1 MMPCRDA
8 AANTIYANA
17 RMHCDTVFWRE
28 RQKTAGSRTAAIFHV
43 PGTEA
48 SAVLRS
54 LEVCSMQNVLAR
66 RKKTVRDIDVRGKRV
81 LVRADF
87 NVPLDED
94 GAIADDTRIRAS
106 LPTIRYLYE
115 RDARII
121 LCSHLGRPQGGVVE
135 RLRLALVANRLS
147 ALFGRP
153 VIALRDCI
161 GPEVESAIA
170 AMNEGDV
177 VLLENLRFHPEEK
190 KDDPAFAKELADLAD
205 IYVNDAF
212 GASHRAH
219 ASVVGVPEYL
229 PAVAGLLLEKEI
241 STFTRILQAPERPFA
256 AVIGGAKVSDKL
268 EVLENI
274 IPRVNALIIGGGM
287 AATFLAG
294 QGYGTG
300 ASSVETDRLD
310 AVREIAEKAVRRGV
324 RLLLP
329 RDVVVAERLEAGV
342 PTRVVP
348 AAEIPDGQVIADIGP
363 GAADDF
369 SREIGR
375 ARTVVWNGP
384 MGVFEIPEF
393 AEGTRRVA
401 AALANLDGTTVIG
414 GGSTA
419 DAVERFG
426 LADQMT
432 HVSTGGGA
440 ALAMLA
446 GKPLPGVAALDDAGT
461 P

>member
-1 MMPCRDA
+1 
-8 AANTIYANA
+8 
-17 RMHCDTVFWRE
+17 
-28 RQKTAGSRTAAIFHV
+28 
-43 PGTEA
+43 
-48 SAVLRS
+48 
-54 LEVCSMQNVLAR
+54 MQNVILR
-66 RKKTVRDIDVRGKRV
+66 RKKTIREIDVRGKRV

-106 LPTIRYLYE
+106 LPTIRYLCE
-115 RDARII
+115 RDARVI
-121 LCSHLGRPQGGVVE
+121 LCSHLDRPKGVVEE

-147 ALFGRP
+147 VLLARP
-153 VIALRDCI
+153 VVALRDCI
-161 GPEVESAIA
+161 GPEVESAVA
-170 AMNEGDV
+170 AMNDGDI
-177 VLLENLRFHPEEK
+177 VLLENLRFHPEERAG
-190 KDDPAFAKELADLAD
+190 DPAFAESLAGLAE

-219 ASVVGVPEYL
+219 ASVVGVPEHL
-229 PAVAGLLLEKEI
+229 PAVTGLLLEKEI
-241 STFTRILQAPERPFA
+241 DAFTRILENPERPFA

-268 EVLENI
+268 EVLDNI
-274 IPRVNALIIGGGM
+274 ISRVDALIIGGGM
-287 AATFLAG
+287 AATFLASR
-294 QGYGTG
+294 GYGTG
-300 ASSVETDRLD
+300 ASHVETDRLD
-310 AVREIAEKAVRRGV
+310 AVRKLEERATELGV

-342 PTRVVP
+342 PVRVVS
-348 AAEIPDGQVIADIGP
+348 ATEIPDGWVIADIGP
-363 GAADDF
+363 GTADEF
-369 SREIGR
+369 SRELGG

-401 AALANLDGTTVIG
+401 ASLANLRGTTVIG
-414 GGSTA
+414 GGSTT
-419 DAVERFG
+419 DAVQRFG

-440 ALAMLA
+440 ALTMLA
-446 GKPLPGVAALDDAGT
+446 GKPLPGVTSLDDAGT

>member
-1 MMPCRDA
+1 
-8 AANTIYANA
+8 
-17 RMHCDTVFWRE
+17 
-28 RQKTAGSRTAAIFHV
+28 
-43 PGTEA
+43 
-48 SAVLRS
+48 
-54 LEVCSMQNVLAR
+54 MQNVLAR
-66 RKKTVRDIDVRGKRV
+66 RKKTVREIDVRGKRV

-106 LPTIRYLYE
+106 LPTIRYLCE
-115 RDARII
+115 RDARVI

-135 RLRLALVANRLS
+135 RLRLTLVANRLT
-147 ALFGRP
+147 ALLDQP
-153 VIALRDCI
+153 VVALRDCV
-161 GPEVESAIA
+161 GPEVESAVA
-170 AMNEGDV
+170 AMNGGDI

-190 KDDPAFAKELADLAD
+190 KDDPAFAEELASLAE

-219 ASVVGVPEYL
+219 ASVVGVPEHL

-241 STFTRILQAPERPFA
+241 GTFTRILQAPERPFA

-274 IPRVNALIIGGGM
+274 IPRVDALIIGGGM
-287 AATFLAG
+287 AATFLAS

-300 ASSVETDRLD
+300 ASYVETDSLD
-310 AVREIAEKAVRRGV
+310 AVRKIAERAMRRGV

-329 RDVVVAERLEAGV
+329 GDVVVAERLEAGV

-348 AAEIPDGQVIADIGP
+348 ATEVPEGRVIADIGP

-369 SREIGR
+369 SHEI
-375 ARTVVWNGP
+375 AVSRTVVWNGP

-401 AALANLDGTTVIG
+401 AALANLRGTTVIG
-414 GGSTA
+414 GGSTT
-419 DAVERFG
+419 DAVVRFG

-440 ALAMLA
+440 ALTMLA

>member
-1 MMPCRDA
+1 
-8 AANTIYANA
+8 
-17 RMHCDTVFWRE
+17 
-28 RQKTAGSRTAAIFHV
+28 
-43 PGTEA
+43 
-48 SAVLRS
+48 
-54 LEVCSMQNVLAR
+54 MQNVISR
-66 RKKTVRDIDVRGKRV
+66 RKKTVREIDVRGKRV

-106 LPTIRYLYE
+106 LPTIRYLCE
-115 RDARII
+115 RDARVI
-121 LCSHLGRPQGGVVE
+121 LCSHLGRPKGVVEE
-135 RLRLALVANRLS
+135 RLRLVLVANRLS
-147 ALFGRP
+147 VLLDQP
-153 VIALRDCI
+153 VVALRDCI
-161 GPEVESAIA
+161 GPEVESAVA
-170 AMNEGDV
+170 AMNGGDV

-190 KDDPAFAKELADLAD
+190 KDDPAFAERLARLAE

-219 ASVVGVPEYL
+219 ASVVGVPEHL

-241 STFTRILQAPERPFA
+241 GTFARILEDPERPFA

-268 EVLENI
+268 EVLDNI
-274 IPRVNALIIGGGM
+274 ISRVDTLIIGGGM
-287 AATFLAG
+287 AATFLASR
-294 QGYGTG
+294 GYGAG
-300 ASSVETDRLD
+300 ASYVETDRLD
-310 AVREIAEKAVRRGV
+310 AVRRLEERATERGV

-329 RDVVVAERLEAGV
+329 GDVVVAERLEAGV

-348 AAEIPDGQVIADIGP
+348 AAEIPDGRIIADIGP
-363 GAADDF
+363 GAADEF
-369 SREIGR
+369 SRELAGS
-375 ARTVVWNGP
+375 RTVVWNGP

-401 AALANLDGTTVIG
+401 AALANLRGTTVIG
-414 GGSTA
+414 GGSTT
-419 DAVERFG
+419 DAVVRFG

-440 ALAMLA
+440 ALTMLA
-446 GKPLPGVAALDDAGT
+446 GKPLPGVTALDDAGT

>member
-1 MMPCRDA
+1 
-8 AANTIYANA
+8 
-17 RMHCDTVFWRE
+17 
-28 RQKTAGSRTAAIFHV
+28 
-43 PGTEA
+43 
-48 SAVLRS
+48 
-54 LEVCSMQNVLAR
+54 MQNVLAR
-66 RKKTVRDIDVRGKRV
+66 RKKTVREIDVRDKRV

-115 RDARII
+115 RDARVI

-135 RLRLALVANRLS
+135 RLRLTLVANRLS
-147 ALFGRP
+147 ALLDRP
-153 VIALRDCI
+153 VVALRDCV
-161 GPEVESAIA
+161 GPGVESAVA
-170 AMNEGDV
+170 AMNGGDI

-190 KDDPAFAKELADLAD
+190 KDDPAFAEELASLAE

-219 ASVVGVPEYL
+219 ASVVGVPEHL
-229 PAVAGLLLEKEI
+229 PAVAGLLLEREI
-241 STFTRILQAPERPFA
+241 GTFTRILQAPERPFA

-274 IPRVNALIIGGGM
+274 ISRVDALIIGGGM
-287 AATFLAG
+287 AATFLAS

-300 ASSVETDRLD
+300 ASYVETDSLD
-310 AVREIAEKAVRRGV
+310 AVRKIAERAMTRGV

-329 RDVVVAERLEAGV
+329 GDVVVAERLEAGV

-348 AAEIPDGQVIADIGP
+348 ATEVPDDRVIADIGP

-369 SREIGR
+369 SHEIAGS
-375 ARTVVWNGP
+375 RTVVWNGP

-401 AALANLDGTTVIG
+401 AALANLRGTTVIG
-414 GGSTA
+414 GGSTT
-419 DAVERFG
+419 DAVVRFG
-426 LADQMT
+426 LAGQMT

-440 ALAMLA
+440 ALTMLA

-461 P
+461 S

>member
-1 MMPCRDA
+1 
-8 AANTIYANA
+8 
-17 RMHCDTVFWRE
+17 
-28 RQKTAGSRTAAIFHV
+28 
-43 PGTEA
+43 
-48 SAVLRS
+48 
-54 LEVCSMQNVLAR
+54 MQNVILR
-66 RKKTVRDIDVRGKRV
+66 RKKTIREIDVRGKRV

-106 LPTIRYLYE
+106 LPTIRYLCE
-115 RDARII
+115 RDARVI
-121 LCSHLGRPQGGVVE
+121 LCSHLDRPKGVVEE

-147 ALFGRP
+147 VLLARP
-153 VIALRDCI
+153 VVALRDCI
-161 GPEVESAIA
+161 GPEVESAVA
-170 AMNEGDV
+170 AMNDGDI
-177 VLLENLRFHPEEK
+177 VLLENLRFHPEERAG
-190 KDDPAFAKELADLAD
+190 DPAFAESLAGLAE

-219 ASVVGVPEYL
+219 ASVVGVPEHL
-229 PAVAGLLLEKEI
+229 PAVTGLLLEKEI
-241 STFTRILQAPERPFA
+241 DAFTRILENPERPFA

-268 EVLENI
+268 EVLDNI
-274 IPRVNALIIGGGM
+274 ISRVDGLIIGGGM
-287 AATFLAG
+287 AATFLASR
-294 QGYGTG
+294 GYGTG
-300 ASSVETDRLD
+300 ASHVETDRLD
-310 AVREIAEKAVRRGV
+310 AVRKLEERATELGV

-342 PTRVVP
+342 PVRVVS
-348 AAEIPDGQVIADIGP
+348 ATEIPDGWVIADIGP
-363 GAADDF
+363 GTADEF
-369 SREIGR
+369 SRELGG

-401 AALANLDGTTVIG
+401 ASLANLRGTTVIG
-414 GGSTA
+414 GGSTT
-419 DAVERFG
+419 DAVQRFG

-440 ALAMLA
+440 ALTMLA
-446 GKPLPGVAALDDAGT
+446 GKPLPGVTSLDDAGT

>member
-1 MMPCRDA
+1 
-8 AANTIYANA
+8 
-17 RMHCDTVFWRE
+17 
-28 RQKTAGSRTAAIFHV
+28 
-43 PGTEA
+43 
-48 SAVLRS
+48 
-54 LEVCSMQNVLAR
+54 MQNVILR
-66 RKKTVRDIDVRGKRV
+66 RKKTIREIDVRGKRV

-106 LPTIRYLYE
+106 LPTIRYLCE
-115 RDARII
+115 RDARVI
-121 LCSHLGRPQGGVVE
+121 LCSHLDRPKGVVEE

-147 ALFGRP
+147 ALLDRP
-153 VIALRDCI
+153 VVALQDCI
-161 GPEVESAIA
+161 GPEVESAVA
-170 AMNEGDV
+170 AMNGGDII
-177 VLLENLRFHPEEK
+177 LLENLRFHPEERAG
-190 KDDPAFAKELADLAD
+190 DPAFAENLASLAE

-219 ASVVGVPEYL
+219 ASVVGVPAHL
-229 PAVAGLLLEKEI
+229 PAVAGLLLEKEVDA
-241 STFTRILQAPERPFA
+241 FTRILENPEKPFA

-274 IPRVNALIIGGGM
+274 IPRVDALIIGGGM
-287 AATFLAG
+287 AATFLASR
-294 QGYGTG
+294 GYGTG
-300 ASSVETDRLD
+300 ASHVETDRLD
-310 AVREIAEKAVRRGV
+310 AVRKLEERATELGV

-342 PTRVVP
+342 PVRVVS
-348 AAEIPDGQVIADIGP
+348 ATEIPDGWVIADIGP
-363 GAADDF
+363 GTADEF
-369 SREIGR
+369 SRELGG

-401 AALANLDGTTVIG
+401 ASLANLRGTTVIG
-414 GGSTA
+414 GGSTT
-419 DAVERFG
+419 DAVQRFG

-440 ALAMLA
+440 ALTMLA
-446 GKPLPGVAALDDAGT
+446 GKPLPGVTSLDDAGI